1 MTDERDDSG
10 GGIEEVRRADEVLQV
25 MFWMRGEEL
34 GERVAAEDLDVFLGR
49 EVDPK
54 DVGRILRS
62 LEQRGLVEQAG
73 DGRFRLTEHGV
84 LEGGR
89 RFADEF
95 TDLTGQ
101 AHGECS
107 DPTCDCHTDPAAAL
121 ECHRERHA
129 AHGGHAG

>member
-1 MTDERDDSG
+1 MTTERHDG
-10 GGIEEVRRADEVLQV
+10 NGGIEEVRRADEVLQV

-49 EVDPK
+49 EVALG
-54 DVGRILRS
+54 DVERILHA
-62 LEQRGLVEQAG
+62 LVARGLVEPAG
-73 DGRFRLTEHGV
+73 EGRFRLTEQGV

-95 TDLTGQ
+95 ADLTGQ

-121 ECHRERHA
+121 ECRRDRHA
-129 AHGGHAG
+129 APGEPTG